1 MATDLYEILG
11 VSRDADAQEL
21 KRAYRKLAKEHH
33 PDRNPDDPEAEE
45 RFKKI
50 STAYEVLNDQEKR
63 DAYDRFGS
71 TNGNPY
77 ANAGFGGGGGQQQG
91 FGDLFDM
98 LNSVFGGG
106 FGGGGGGFGGQGRA
120 RGRRGADYQMELE
133 ITFQEVADG
142 GKQDVD
148 IPSYDECK
156 TCGGDG
162 AKPGTKPQTCTMCA
176 GAGVVRTQQGF
187 FTMQRECPRCDGDG
201 QIVTDPCKDCSGKGH
216 NKSTE
221 TLEVEIPAGIS
232 DGQRMRWVGKGG
244 PGEQGGP
251 AGDLYIVVRLEDHS
265 LFDREGKNLTCT
277 IPVSFP
283 QAALGAK
290 IDVPTLAG
298 KVSMS
303 IPAGT
308 QTGKVFRLRGKGF
321 PGLDGSSPGDQL
333 VTVVLETPVNL
344 DEEQRDLLRQ
354 FAELS
359 GDDIHPEKSSFFDR
373 LKNLFD

>member
-1 MATDLYEILG
+1 MATDLYEVLG
-11 VSRDADAQEL
+11 VSREADAQEI

-33 PDRNPDDPEAEE
+33 PDRNPDNPEAEE
-45 RFKKI
+45 RFKQI
-50 STAYEVLNDQEKR
+50 STAYEVLSDQEKR

-77 ANAGFGGGGGQQQG
+77 ANAGFGGGQAQG

-106 FGGGGGGFGGQGRA
+106 FAGGGFGGQGRA

-133 ITFQEVADG
+133 VTFKEVAEG
-142 GKQDVD
+142 GKQDVE
-148 IPSYDECK
+148 IPGYD
-156 TCGGDG
+156 TCDTCDGSG

-187 FTMQRECPRCDGDG
+187 FTMQRECPRCDGEG
-201 QIVTDPCKDCSGKGH
+201 QIITDPCKDCHGKGF
-216 NKSTE
+216 NKKTE

-232 DGQRMRWVGKGG
+232 DGQRMRWVGKGA

-251 AGDLYIVVRLEDHS
+251 AGDLYIVVRLEEHP
-265 LFDREGKNLTCT
+265 LFERDGKNLMCT
-277 IPVSFP
+277 IPISFS

-290 IDVPTLAG
+290 IDVPTLGG

-303 IPAGT
+303 VPAGT

-344 DEEQRDLLRQ
+344 SEEQRDLLRQ

-359 GDDIHPEKSSFFDR
+359 GDDVHPEKSSFFDR